1 MKIIEGMG
9 REYYSQTAT
18 PQNLQGPVSKSLLW
32 DFNRSPYK
40 WFNNRREKES
50 TPAMRTGVLYHTA
63 CLEPHK
69 LETEYIVSPYSD
81 FRTKEAR
88 EWRDSMTGI
97 QVITADEYIKAES
110 AGYAFRKN
118 PAIEHLP
125 GYRTELAVFAD
136 VFGTPCKCLVDL
148 VPDSGVSL
156 IDLKTT
162 NQSIESVDQLTSL
175 IINRGYHWQA
185 ALYCDLWHIA
195 SGEERKEFM
204 FIFMETERPF
214 EQANILLDEDFIK
227 LGREGYMQ
235 ALAKWNQCV
244 QTNTFPPAIDGIQTI
259 SLPKW
264 AIKTK

>member
-1 MKIIEGMG
+1 MKTIEGMG
-9 REYYSQTAT
+9 RDYYKLTAT
-18 PQNLQGPVSKSLLW
+18 PQDLTGPVSKSLLW
-32 DFNRSPYK
+32 DFQRSPYK
-40 WFNNRREKES
+40 WFHGRKEKDM

-88 EWRDSMTGI
+88 EWRDSLTGM

-162 NQSIESVDQLTSL
+162 QSIESVDQLTSM
-175 IINRGYHWQA
+175 IINRGYHLQA
-185 ALYCDLWHIA
+185 ALYCDLWNMV
-195 SGEERKEFM
+195 SGENRTEFM
-204 FIFMETERPF
+204 FVFMETERPY
-214 EQANILLDEDFIK
+214 EMANILLDEDFIK

-244 QTNTFPPAIDGIQTI
+244 QTKTFPPAIDGIQTI
-259 SLPKW
+259 SPPKW
-264 AIKTK
+264 ATKTK

>member
-9 REYYSQTAT
+9 REYYAQTAT

-40 WFNNRREKES
+40 WFHNRREKES

-162 NQSIESVDQLTSL
+162 QSIESVEQLTSL

-185 ALYCDLWHIA
+185 ALYLDLWNMA
-195 SGEERKEFM
+195 SGDNRTEFM
-204 FIFMETERPF
+204 FVFMEVDRPY
-214 EQANILLDEDFIK
+214 EMANILLDEDFIK

-244 QTNTFPPAIDGIQTI
+244 QTSNFPPAIDGIQTI
-259 SLPKW
+259 SPPKW